1 MRLFYKLTLS
11 SLFFLTFF
19 TVRSQ
24 ETDLL
29 KTFINKNNIAL
40 RSIQKNSMSAPA
52 DAKNT
57 ANFKELLKF
66 HIVSIKLYSS
76 NKENS
81 ASSAYKV
88 REESL
93 RYITKNVSG
102 SSEYFKITDE
112 DAKLFETKTEAPS
125 PNSYLTESELR
136 SIETIDIK
144 DPKLF
149 NNFTTNIQ

>member
-1 MRLFYKLTLS
+1 MNFFYRFTLTSFL
-11 SLFFLTFF
+11 FLTFF
-19 TVRSQ
+19 TLKSQ
-24 ETDLL
+24 DTDLL

-52 DAKNT
+52 DSKKLE
-57 ANFKELLKF
+57 NFKELLKL
-66 HIVSIKLYSS
+66 HIVSIKLYDS
-76 NKENS
+76 NKEVSTAS
-81 ASSAYKV
+81 AFKV

-93 RYITKNVSG
+93 DYLTKNVNG
-102 SSEYFKITDE
+102 SVEYFKITDE
-112 DAKLFETKTEAPS
+112 DAKLFATKIVVQS
-125 PNSYLTESELR
+125 PNSFLSESELK